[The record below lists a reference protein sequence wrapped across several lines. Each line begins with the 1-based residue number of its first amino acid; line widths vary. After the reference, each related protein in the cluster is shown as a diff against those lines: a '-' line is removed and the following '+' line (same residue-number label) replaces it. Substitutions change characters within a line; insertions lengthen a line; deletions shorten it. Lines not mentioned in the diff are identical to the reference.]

1 MDHTLKTMELGNFA
15 DSQWLLH
22 SALVL
27 LFEKDMRILYS
38 VFKELAQNLDFSGLS
53 QIDNL

>member
-22 SALVL
+22 SALIL